1 MLEPPPVHPMP
12 VAVHVLRHLS
22 RVLVRAAITSAV
34 LLVTVWFLQAAV
46 AEGVFGLTGAA
57 RSGVSRF
64 LENCALAA
72 GVGGLLVPLA
82 VAQFTTYLQHSSIR
96 KVLDRLASEPA
107 APAQAP
113 VGWQHAAVQRK
124 RAGIGLV
131 LVGIPA
137 ILFFGFMAAVG
148 MYVANEQPGNWLA
161 LTLSIVCP
169 LLVLVGVWLVIIG
182 GRSVEGPARDRW
194 GHRPASALPRSS
206 RSMHRTV
213 LRTARP
219 PLRRLGLLDSARHA
233 LLLLAAAAVALVV
246 GLAGAGLML
255 AATWLVAAA
264 VGLLVLAAGCDAV
277 LARQLRG
284 ALLRQA
290 ADPGSPAPPHNHLRE
305 VLQQEVPHQS
315 ALGSLLVAS
324 VLVLV
329 VGSAGI
335 RTGPEYPL
343 GDLQVLF
350 QLLATLGGVGLLLHA
365 SAWFSGRSRILDQND
380 YLARRWAQER
390 A

>member
-1 MLEPPPVHPMP
+1 MP

-82 VAQFTTYLQHSSIR
+82 VAQFTTYLQHRSIR

-148 MYVANEQPGNWLA
+148 IYVANEQPANWLA
-161 LTLSIVCP
+161 LTLAIVCP
-169 LLVLVGVWLVIIG
+169 LLVLVGVLMIVVG
-182 GRSVEGPARDRW
+182 GRSVVGPARDRW
-194 GHRPASALPRSS
+194 GHLPASVVPRGS

-219 PLRRLGLLDSARHA
+219 PLRRLGLLDSGRHV
-233 LLLLAAAAVALVV
+233 LLLLAAVGAALVL
-246 GLAGAGLML
+246 GLSGAGLLL
-255 AATWLVAAA
+255 AGTWVLVTAA
-264 VGLLVLAAGCDAV
+264 GLLVLAACCDAV
-277 LARQLRG
+277 LAWRLRG

-290 ADPGSPAPPHNHLRE
+290 ADPGAPAPPHNQLRE
-305 VLQQEVPHQS
+305 VLREEVPRQS
-315 ALGSLLVAS
+315 ALGSLLAVS
-324 VLVLV
+324 VIVLV

-390 A
+390 T